1 MICGEEFDNKTGS
14 DVKEVITSGQLL
26 DRFESATD
34 TVISKKPL
42 ADIIYMTFVH
52 SWAG

>member
-34 TVISKKPL
+34 TVI
-42 ADIIYMTFVH
+42 
-52 SWAG
+52 